1 MTTKRRTAA
10 PGVELVPVDALELH
24 PANPRQGDI
33 GAIVE
38 SIQANGWWGV
48 VVAQSST
55 RRVLVG
61 NHRLQAARM
70 VGMEAV
76 PVHWLDVPDDVAL
89 RVLLADN
96 RSNDRAAY
104 DDAALADLLQSI
116 LADAGTLDGTL
127 FDADD
132 LDQLLAD
139 LAPLPAAEASDDTP
153 PVPADPKTRP
163 GDVFDLGPHRLV
175 CGDSTDPDAW
185 ARLLDGDDTTT
196 ALVFTSP
203 PYGDARD
210 YNGGKDLDPASL
222 AHFVPLAVLHSR
234 LVVVNLGILR
244 RDHAVVPYWN
254 DYIAAAE
261 AAGAKLVS
269 WNVWDRGYA
278 RSVAHQTAMF
288 PIEHEWC
295 FVFARAAFDLAHTV
309 PNVTAGRIG
318 GTTTR
323 ERDGS
328 LTRST
333 VQRNEARPIGTVT
346 RVPME
351 HRPFGDHPAAF
362 PVALPTAYIEAATDP
377 GGIVIDPFGGSG
389 TTLVAA
395 DALGRRARLIELD
408 PAYCDVIRQRYAD
421 HANRPDLAP

>member
-48 VVAQSST
+48 VVAQTST

-61 NHRLQAARM
+61 NHRLQAARL
-70 VGMEAV
+70 VGMDAV
-76 PVHWLDVPDDVAL
+76 PVHWLDVDDATAL

-104 DDAALADLLQSI
+104 DDAALADLLSSI

-127 FDADD
+127 FDGDD
-132 LDQLLAD
+132 LDALLAD
-139 LAPLPAAEASDDTP
+139 LAPLPSGEASDDAP
-153 PVPADPKTRP
+153 PLPAEPKTRL
-163 GDVFDLGPHRLV
+163 GDVFELGPHRLV
-175 CGDSTDPDAW
+175 CGDSTDPDVW
-185 ARLLDGDDTTT
+185 ARLLEGEDTST

-210 YNGGKDLDPASL
+210 YRGGKDLDVGNL
-222 AHFVPLAVLHSR
+222 ARFVPVALDHAR

-261 AAGAKLVS
+261 SAGGKLVS
-269 WNVWDRGYA
+269 WNVWDRGHA
-278 RSVAHQTAMF
+278 GSVAHATAMF
-288 PIEHEWC
+288 PVEHEWLLA
-295 FVFARAAFDLAHTV
+295 FARDAFDLARTV
-309 PNVTAGRIG
+309 PNEWAGVESQRTI
-318 GTTTR
+318 R

-328 LTRST
+328 KHRRVGVTYSH
-333 VQRNEARPIGTVT
+333 RPIGTVT
-346 RVPME
+346 RARWE
-351 HRPFGDHPAAF
+351 GNAAGDHPAAF
-362 PVALPTAYIEAATDP
+362 PVALPTAYIEAATNP
-377 GGIVIDPFGGSG
+377 AGIVIDPFGGSG

-395 DALGRRARLIELD
+395 DALGRRARLVELD